1 MTALLPTP
9 RGPGLRS
16 CRRNLAGS
24 APHLELRT
32 VLAFAALCAVF
43 PDPVGHSGSLA
54 QIVGFRLLDWGLH
67 IAMASRLLSG
77 SADDPLPDSELQPFL
92 SHLCAFLHVAPILS
106 GPRCYPS
113 AKVSFSV
120 LVSGTPFLCY
130 VLIRGTSHLA
140 PVLFPFPCLV
150 SSLRRSLRVSV
161 GFSDFP
167 NWRSAKFRCPCCT
180 LLPFHMF
187 PFPGAGPTAPS
198 PETGLR
204 RLFVRFRVC
213 HRLRTFRLSATGN
226 KRWSAL
232 AQASMQLALVSFRET
247 H

>member
-9 RGPGLRS
+9 CGPGLRS

-32 VLAFAALCAVF
+32 VLAFAALRAVF

-67 IAMASRLLSG
+67 IAIASRLLSG
-77 SADDPLPDSELQPFL
+77 SEDDPLPDSELQPFL

-130 VLIRGTSHLA
+130 VLIRGTSHIWVQSCSLSRA
-140 PVLFPFPCLV
+140 SCRLSDRACAFPL
-150 SSLRRSLRVSV
+150 
-161 GFSDFP
+161 DFP
-167 NWRSAKFRCPCCT
+167 IFRIGALPSSAVRVALYFRFTRFLFLGPVRPP
-180 LLPFHMF
+180 LLRKQVFDGFLSVSECATDFGNFAF
-187 PFPGAGPTAPS
+187 PPLATKDGVRL
-198 PETGLR
+198 LR
-204 RLFVRFRVC
+204 LQ
-213 HRLRTFRLSATGN
+213 GN
-226 KRWSAL
+226 LLW
-232 AQASMQLALVSFRET
+232 
-247 H
+247 